1 MNAVTLDFSDEQWAK
16 LEKRAVAL
24 GVSVEELIRSSVEE
38 LITLPQDEF
47 DQVTDFVIQKNAE
60 LYRRLS

>member
-24 GVSVEELIRSSVEE
+24 GTSVEELIRSSVAE
-38 LITLPQDEF
+38 LLTLTPDEF
-47 DQVTDFVIQKNAE
+47 DRVTDFVIQKNAE